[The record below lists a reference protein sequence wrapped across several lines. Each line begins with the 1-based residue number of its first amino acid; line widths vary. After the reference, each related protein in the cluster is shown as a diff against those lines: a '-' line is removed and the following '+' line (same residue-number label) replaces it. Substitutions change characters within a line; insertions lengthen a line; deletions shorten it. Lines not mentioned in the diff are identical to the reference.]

1 MVNMQAMRMN
11 GKMSKIILISDI
23 VETKLR
29 KEKELQYYQEE
40 LEKLKQKMFF
50 LQKDIDITNLIINMI
65 ENEKVLDVKEQMQ
78 SKLLGDDSEL

>member
-1 MVNMQAMRMN
+1 
-11 GKMSKIILISDI
+11 MSKIILISDI

-65 ENEKVLDVKEQMQ
+65 ESEKVLDVKEQMQ

>member
-1 MVNMQAMRMN
+1 
-11 GKMSKIILISDI
+11 MSKIILISDI

-65 ENEKVLDVKEQMQ
+65 ESEKVLDVKEQMQ
-78 SKLLGDDSEL
+78 SKLLESDDADS